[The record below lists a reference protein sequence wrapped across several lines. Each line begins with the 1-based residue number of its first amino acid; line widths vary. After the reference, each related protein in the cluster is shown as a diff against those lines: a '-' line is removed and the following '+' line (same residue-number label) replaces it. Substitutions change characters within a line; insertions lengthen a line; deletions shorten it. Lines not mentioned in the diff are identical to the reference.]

1 MAVHKLILDDV
12 FNEVDYTLIGI
23 HCTVE
28 DYRVAYLLNKYL
40 GINLTR
46 KKHDLD
52 FNNSKSNYAIF
63 EWEDKKHLTTWN
75 LVSNICKRE
84 ELQNNIA
91 ESLFDLHAS
100 ITKTF
105 NLVPEYKQVN
115 YFLKVDNE
123 FNHTKEKYILNRVL
137 SIPQIV
143 TAYSIDISQLKSKDN
158 LIFY

>member
-12 FNEVDYTLIGI
+12 FDEVSYTLIGI

-40 GINLTR
+40 GINLVR
-46 KKHDLD
+46 KATDLD
-52 FNNSKSNYAIF
+52 FNNSKSTYSIF
-63 EWEDKKHLTTWN
+63 EWEDIKHLTTWS

-84 ELQNNIA
+84 EFQNSKFR
-91 ESLFDLHAS
+91 SLFDTQEH
-100 ITKTF
+100 IIKTY

-123 FNHTKEKYILNRVL
+123 YNHTKEKYILNRIL

-143 TAYSIDISQLKSKDN
+143 TAYTVDASQLKSKDN
-158 LIFY
+158 LIFS